1 MKRIVILLLVLLM
14 IFPAAACARP
24 DDSSDTSAD
33 STLHGEPNETDTAEE
48 TTNPNEADDLG
59 NPDFDSAIFNILT
72 RKSTSYEIKSD
83 EITGDL
89 VPDAVYDRNVT
100 IEDRFGVKF
109 NIIEL
114 PGDWGDRDGFMA
126 AVQNNI
132 AAGLH
137 DYDLVLTHSAYI
149 VNIAA
154 KGCGYDMSQLDNIN
168 FDKKWWC
175 RKYVDNA
182 ALYGRYYTAMGD
194 LCYTLYAYMSCV
206 FFNKMLAESVDMP
219 DLYELVQNGTWTL
232 EKLKEFAFLVGQDLD
247 GNGVY
252 NERDLFG
259 LGINNHFCRMTATFW
274 DAKITVPGSDGKQ
287 MINLPN
293 EKYYAIY
300 EQLFDL
306 VHNHKENVF
315 FADEGSVIQT
325 NMFINDQLLFFTET
339 LRNAATMKDM
349 QSEYGILPIPKYDEQ
364 QENYISSARD
374 FMTAILVMANITRP
388 EIVGT
393 VTEALCM
400 YGYRKITPAY
410 YETTLKYKYLSDP
423 VAMQMLDLIRDTMT
437 FEFAAIYT
445 NSIILIYST
454 LGTHVRDGTKSI
466 APLIKANSK
475 IWQKSVDILYE
486 DFAKINN

>member
-1 MKRIVILLLVLLM
+1 M
-14 IFPAAACARP
+14 
-24 DDSSDTSAD
+24 
-33 STLHGEPNETDTAEE
+33 
-48 TTNPNEADDLG
+48 
-59 NPDFDSAIFNILT
+59 
-72 RKSTSYEIKSD
+72 
-83 EITGDL
+83 
-89 VPDAVYDRNVT
+89 
-100 IEDRFGVKF
+100 
-109 NIIEL
+109 
-114 PGDWGDRDGFMA
+114 
-126 AVQNNI
+126 
-132 AAGLH
+132 
-137 DYDLVLTHSAYI
+137 
-149 VNIAA
+149 
-154 KGCGYDMSQLDNIN
+154 
-168 FDKKWWC
+168 
-175 RKYVDNA
+175 
-182 ALYGRYYTAMGD
+182 
-194 LCYTLYAYMSCV
+194 
-206 FFNKMLAESVDMP
+206 
-219 DLYELVQNGTWTL
+219 
-232 EKLKEFAFLVGQDLD
+232 
-247 GNGVY
+247 
-252 NERDLFG
+252 
-259 LGINNHFCRMTATFW
+259 
-274 DAKITVPGSDGKQ
+274 PGSDGKQ

-325 NMFINDQLLFFTET
+325 NMFINDQLPFYRNLTE
-339 LRNAATMKDM
+339 RRYNEGYAV
-349 QSEYGILPIPKYDEQ
+349 GIRILPIPPKYDEQ

-445 NSIILIYST
+445 NSINLIYST